1 MSSQSQENHLRIV
14 HRNVAPE
21 IEEFAISSAKYKLE
35 NYLKGEKDYP
45 YFKSIAK
52 EMKYDLEKKFEG
64 TWHVVVG
71 KSFGSFI
78 TCEQN
83 RYEIY
88 TFSHTKP
95 LTQNLN
101 LSYYEN
107 KKNKTSF
114 HQY

>member
-64 TWHVVVG
+64 TWHVIVG
-71 KSFGSFI
+71 KSYGSFI
-78 TCEQN
+78 TAEQN
-83 RYEIY
+83 RYV
-88 TFSHTKP
+88 FRLSFFFF
-95 LTQNLN
+95 LT
-101 LSYYEN
+101 SCASI
-107 KKNKTSF
+107 T
-114 HQY
+114 